1 MGHSEG
7 KGQLDRRRS
16 RFMSLKEVRHEGVY
30 WIAPSDG
37 VCCEGIAKYH
47 NRRNILSLD
56 RELLA
61 SLV

>member
-1 MGHSEG
+1 
-7 KGQLDRRRS
+7 
-16 RFMSLKEVRHEGVY
+16 MSLKEVRHEGVY